1 VSNLPSKLI
10 DNWAIG

>member
-10 DNWAIG
+10 DNWALG